1 MSTRKFGATLS
12 MKRQPTVYVVDD
24 DAALRRSTGVL
35 LETASLACKAY
46 ESAEAFLADAEPA
59 MPGCV
64 ILDLHMPG
72 MNGMDLVTKMR
83 RDQFILPMLV
93 VTGTGSVPVAVQ
105 GMKLGLFDF
114 LVKPVDPDVLLS
126 KVQAA
131 MRLDAEQR
139 ENVDSL
145 RVIEQKLAL
154 LTPREQ
160 ELLQLIV
167 SGMPNKNIASELGI
181 SIKTVENHR
190 ASLMSKTG
198 ALNAADLV
206 RMKMLATRS

>member
-1 MSTRKFGATLS
+1 
-12 MKRQPTVYVVDD
+12 MKRQPTVYVIDD

-35 LETASLACKAY
+35 LETAGLTCRAY
-46 ESAEAFLADAEPA
+46 QSAEAFLVDAEPA
-59 MPGCV
+59 MRGCA
-64 ILDLHMPG
+64 IIDLHMPG
-72 MNGMDLVTKMR
+72 MNGMDLVAKMR
-83 RDQFILPMLV
+83 REQYILPMLV
-93 VTGTGSVPVAVQ
+93 VTGTGSIPVAVQ

-126 KVQAA
+126 KVQGA
-131 MRLDAEQR
+131 MQLDSQQHA
-139 ENVDSL
+139 NGDSL

-154 LTPREQ
+154 LTPREH

>member
-1 MSTRKFGATLS
+1 MNRE
-12 MKRQPTVYVVDD
+12 PTVYVVDD

-35 LETASLACKAY
+35 LETAGLPCRAY
-46 ESAEAFLADAEPA
+46 ESAEAFLAEAAPA

-64 ILDLHMPG
+64 IIDLHMPG
-72 MNGMDLVTKMR
+72 MNGMDLVARLR
-83 RDQFILPMLV
+83 REHYVLPMLV
-93 VTGTGSVPVAVQ
+93 VTGTGSIPVAVQ

-131 MRLDAEQR
+131 MRLDADQR
-139 ENVDSL
+139 ASVDSL
-145 RVIEQKLAL
+145 RVIEQKLSL
-154 LTPREQ
+154 LTPREH

-167 SGMPNKNIASELGI
+167 SGMPNKNIAAELGI

-190 ASLMSKTG
+190 ASLMAKTG

-206 RMKMLATRS
+206 RMKMLATRT

>member
-1 MSTRKFGATLS
+1 MSLGGSIRPSEHPVPDAGPLSSRRPRTLA
-12 MKRQPTVYVVDD
+12 RHLGF
-24 DAALRRSTGVL
+24 ALNQAV
-35 LETASLACKAY
+35 
-46 ESAEAFLADAEPA
+46 
-59 MPGCV
+59 GCR
-64 ILDLHMPG
+64 G
-72 MNGMDLVTKMR
+72 GG
-83 RDQFILPMLV
+83 QFAI
-93 VTGTGSVPVAVQ
+93 TGSIPLAVQ

-131 MRLDAEQR
+131 MRLDIEQR
-139 ENVDSL
+139 GDVDSL

-154 LTPREQ
+154 LTPREH

-190 ASLMSKTG
+190 ASLMAKTG

>member
-1 MSTRKFGATLS
+1 MTRE
-12 MKRQPTVYVVDD
+12 PTVYVVDD

-35 LETASLACKAY
+35 LETAGLRCRAY

-59 MPGCV
+59 MRGCA
-64 ILDLHMPG
+64 IIDLHMPG
-72 MNGMDLVTKMR
+72 MNGMDLVAKLR
-83 RDQFILPMLV
+83 REHFILPMLV
-93 VTGTGSVPVAVQ
+93 VTGTGSIPIAVQ

-126 KVQAA
+126 KVGAA
-131 MRLDAEQR
+131 MRLDTEQR
-139 ENVDSL
+139 GEIDSL

-154 LTPREQ
+154 LTPREHQ
-160 ELLQLIV
+160 LLQLIV

-190 ASLMSKTG
+190 ASLMAKTG

>member
-1 MSTRKFGATLS
+1 
-12 MKRQPTVYVVDD
+12 MKREPTVYVVDD
-24 DAALRRSTGVL
+24 DAALRRSTRVL
-35 LETASLACKAY
+35 LESAGLCCRAH
-46 ESAEAFLADAEPA
+46 ESAEVFLADAEPA
-59 MPGCV
+59 MRGCA
-64 ILDLHMPG
+64 IIDLHMPG
-72 MNGMDLVTKMR
+72 MNGMDLVAKLR
-83 RDQFILPMLV
+83 REQFILPILV
-93 VTGTGSVPVAVQ
+93 VTGTGSIPIAVQ

-139 ENVDSL
+139 GDIDSL

-154 LTPREQ
+154 LTPREH

-190 ASLMSKTG
+190 ASLMAKTG

>member
-1 MSTRKFGATLS
+1 
-12 MKRQPTVYVVDD
+12 MKREPSVYVVDD
-24 DAALRRSTGVL
+24 DAAVRRSTGVL
-35 LETASLACKAY
+35 LETAGLRCRAY

-59 MPGCV
+59 MRGCA
-64 ILDLHMPG
+64 IIDLHMPG
-72 MNGMDLVTKMR
+72 MNGMDLVAKMR
-83 RDQFILPMLV
+83 REQFILPMLV
-93 VTGTGSVPVAVQ
+93 VTGTGSVPVAVE

-139 ENVDSL
+139 GDIDSL

-190 ASLMSKTG
+190 ASLMAKTG